1 MLKDKK
7 KKKGLF
13 GAISLFSID
22 YARRIFTMEFKTVS
36 KREKEFG
43 GGGGNFRNSSVNI
56 QGTTFEPIQ
65 WSTASSWERW

>member
-1 MLKDKK
+1 MLKDK

-43 GGGGNFRNSSVNI
+43 GGGGGNF
-56 QGTTFEPIQ
+56 
-65 WSTASSWERW
+65 